1 MNISLVIHNVGFIIS
16 AIASI
21 GVFFFLIFNKDRS
34 LTSVM
39 FGLTML
45 GTAVWSIAHV
55 IGVNI
60 ADPIVSRNV
69 LLLNLVMVA
78 FTGPFN
84 VHAILAFLGKAR
96 QRWFMLV
103 IIYAI
108 GIGMA
113 VWFLFHPDQFFLP
126 SVPKM
131 YFTNYYNPGVLDWM
145 RIVYF
150 FVICFGYMM
159 IELLIAYDHEA
170 DSKRKQQTKYWAI
183 GLIIGYLIGNIPNFL
198 VYNIP
203 IDPFWG
209 TLFVALACIPFIYG
223 LIKYDLFDIRIVAKQ
238 AFVYG
243 ISVAAVGGI
252 IILFNYSN
260 QIIEAYY
267 PEFPFWITPLI
278 SALIV
283 VLLAGFVWRKLKES
297 DLLKYEFVTTVT
309 HKFRTPLTH
318 IKWASENLSKS
329 TFSAEDLNQIKY
341 IQSADEKLVELTRL
355 LMNISESESGGYEYR
370 LVRGDIS
377 TLAKE
382 VSSTLRDQYAIHK
395 VTISEKIEP
404 GLQAT
409 FDHSRIKFIIQTF
422 IENAIHY
429 TPEGGAID
437 VSLSAA
443 NDLIIFSVKDSGIG
457 ITKEELPL
465 VFSKFYRSK
474 EAREMDTEGMGIGLY
489 VSEEIIARHG
499 GKIWVESEGAGK
511 GSAFSFS
518 LPKNK

>member
-1 MNISLVIHNVGFIIS
+1 MNFALIIHNIGFIIS

-21 GVFFFLIFNKDRS
+21 GIFFFLIFNKDRS
-34 LTSVM
+34 LASTM

-45 GTAVWSIAHV
+45 GTATWSIAHV

-60 ADPIVSRNV
+60 ADPITSRNV
-69 LLLNLVMVA
+69 LLLNLIMVA
-78 FTGPFN
+78 FAGPFN

-96 QRWFMLV
+96 SRWFMLV
-103 IIYAI
+103 IIYTL

-113 VWFLFHPDQFFLP
+113 IWFLFHPDQFFLP

-131 YFTNYYNPGVLDWM
+131 YFTNYYNPGAYDWT
-145 RIVYF
+145 RIVFF

-159 IELLIAYDHEA
+159 IELLFAYNSEA
-170 DSKRKQQTKYWAI
+170 DAKRKKQIKYWAV

-209 TLFVALACIPFIYG
+209 TLFVALFAIPLLYG
-223 LIKYDLFDIRIVAKQ
+223 IIKYELFDIRIVAKQ

-243 ISVAAVGGI
+243 LSTAVVGGI
-252 IILFNYSN
+252 IVIFNYSN
-260 QIIEAYY
+260 RAIEAYY
-267 PEFPFWITPLI
+267 PGFPFWITSLI

-283 VLLAGFVWRKLKES
+283 VLAAGLVWRKLKES

-329 TFSAEDLNQIKY
+329 ALSADDLNQIKY

-370 LVRGDIS
+370 LVKGDIS
-377 TLAKE
+377 TLTAE

-395 VTISEKIEP
+395 VSISENIEP
-404 GLQAT
+404 NLQAT
-409 FDHSRIKFIIQTF
+409 FDQSRIKFIIQTF

-429 TPEGGAID
+429 TPEGGTIE
-437 VSLSAA
+437 VSLSSQ
-443 NDLIIFSVKDSGIG
+443 NELITFSVKDSGIG

-489 VSEEIIARHG
+489 VSEEIMVRHG
-499 GKIWVESEGAGK
+499 GRIWVESEGAGK
-511 GSAFSFS
+511 GSRFSFS
-518 LPKNK
+518 LPKAK